1 MNPIKKLVAA
11 ISAAFSIFS
20 AYATATVYYVTPDGT
35 GGGTSWSDAT
45 TLADANGKV
54 EAGDT
59 IRMKAGPYAM
69 KARVQV
75 SKAITIEGG
84 YAGTDDTNPEMLA
97 GNPLTILDGN
107 HDSEVKEGIYLTSS
121 SGTNYFRRV
130 QFSRFGRRGFL
141 KVGTSSLAMY
151 DCKFV
156 NNSSIN
162 NLQGRDGGQTFDEDK
177 FGGRGGLFI
186 GTSST
191 GIKNNNPSSSTLIL
205 SNCVFEGN
213 VHTREYTEQWNS
225 LKGKYEAA
233 NFYAYYGGGAY
244 FLLWKEVLLDDCKF
258 ITNGVPASLTYTN
271 PRQAKGAAVYGYKAP
286 IIANRCDFRGNA
298 MASAYGYFGT
308 AIELSS
314 GCGGSAFTNCLWV
327 GNRVNRGAAATTSDA
342 GMTAFYFNA
351 GASAKLDIVN
361 CTFAYNIMGGE
372 TKSAAGLTIGSGVV
386 NVQNSIFY
394 GNRTYSNK
402 FNSTDPSVS
411 TYVNSDIYASGAS
424 ATINLVDSFTENA
437 VTGAKVSGDP
447 LFVTPL
453 EQFTSCIKSTA
464 KASVAFK
471 EECMEQVLNFDVHLL
486 STYGYY
492 NNAGEKFSAG
502 TTNVTSAAIDSGSSD
517 SSFDLE
523 LSPNGGIVNMGRY
536 GNTVEAAHSPSG
548 QPVLSDN
555 DVNVTYNT
563 YGQPTVTVTP
573 RLDDGGVE
581 YNAKVNIVIEG
592 DTAAAG
598 IIAAGN
604 KSYDFDVAGIK
615 PNQEVTYSV
624 NEIFAPNSVL
634 NVQVVVTSDGAEP
647 VSVIK
652 SVQLSDAVLPDCY
665 GHGKTGVVHCW
676 ADAPGNNDGSSWVH
690 AYRNLADAVN
700 DLNEGAT
707 ELWIAG
713 TNVLSQSVARYS
725 ATIAEG
731 QILGGFT
738 GMEND
743 ASSRA
748 PEAISVIDGN
758 NLYIPLSL
766 ANVNRVYIER
776 IKFVRGSPH
785 NIYKV
790 SSVGDLEFRDCQFL
804 DCAKSKANFV
814 GDPEVNLGLGGY
826 FVGNGTSELIFSNCV
841 FRGNRVFKSDEKKIR
856 GAGAYFKNYAQ
867 VVMNDCIFAHNGVS
881 FTSNGSGLTFQYDK
895 DGGAFSADNSKIVA
909 SRCQFLANSLLS
921 NESAGNGIYC
931 PSGIVMLNGSACGGS
946 VFTNCLWAGNQIS
959 KCNTASY
966 GIPNNAG
973 MLSITTSAAAD
984 PVDVVN
990 CTYYCNLVDA
1000 QNSPVSINVFAGKLN
1015 AVNSI
1020 FYGAVTGVYQNVAK
1034 QIYVHSGASA
1044 DISNCLIEEN
1054 EDVGC
1059 ENGGTLVMNDC
1070 LFNQDPNFVGIELW
1084 NCLNRR
1090 ISVSNYSN
1098 QDTRKKKYI
1107 NHDNFAIYD
1116 MTNLNVHVKSS
1127 AGYYDENTGELVTFR
1142 RESSPAVD
1150 AGKKLGEIK
1159 EREPHGNK
1167 VNLGFYGNTPWATL
1181 SAMRGLSVIVR

>member
-1 MNPIKKLVAA
+1 M
-11 ISAAFSIFS
+11 
-20 AYATATVYYVTPDGT
+20 
-35 GGGTSWSDAT
+35 
-45 TLADANGKV
+45 
-54 EAGDT
+54 
-59 IRMKAGPYAM
+59 
-69 KARVQV
+69 
-75 SKAITIEGG
+75 
-84 YAGTDDTNPEMLA
+84 
-97 GNPLTILDGN
+97 
-107 HDSEVKEGIYLTSS
+107 
-121 SGTNYFRRV
+121 
-130 QFSRFGRRGFL
+130 
-141 KVGTSSLAMY
+141 
-151 DCKFV
+151 
-156 NNSSIN
+156 
-162 NLQGRDGGQTFDEDK
+162 
-177 FGGRGGLFI
+177 
-186 GTSST
+186 
-191 GIKNNNPSSSTLIL
+191 
-205 SNCVFEGN
+205 
-213 VHTREYTEQWNS
+213 
-225 LKGKYEAA
+225 
-233 NFYAYYGGGAY
+233 
-244 FLLWKEVLLDDCKF
+244 
-258 ITNGVPASLTYTN
+258 
-271 PRQAKGAAVYGYKAP
+271 
-286 IIANRCDFRGNA
+286 
-298 MASAYGYFGT
+298 
-308 AIELSS
+308 
-314 GCGGSAFTNCLWV
+314 
-327 GNRVNRGAAATTSDA
+327 
-342 GMTAFYFNA
+342 
-351 GASAKLDIVN
+351 
-361 CTFAYNIMGGE
+361 
-372 TKSAAGLTIGSGVV
+372 
-386 NVQNSIFY
+386 
-394 GNRTYSNK
+394 
-402 FNSTDPSVS
+402 
-411 TYVNSDIYASGAS
+411 
-424 ATINLVDSFTENA
+424 VDSFTENA

-921 NESAGNGIYC
+921 NESAK
-931 PSGIVMLNGSACGGS
+931 P
-946 VFTNCLWAGNQIS
+946 
-959 KCNTASY
+959 
-966 GIPNNAG
+966 
-973 MLSITTSAAAD
+973 
-984 PVDVVN
+984 
-990 CTYYCNLVDA
+990 
-1000 QNSPVSINVFAGKLN
+1000 
-1015 AVNSI
+1015 
-1020 FYGAVTGVYQNVAK
+1020 
-1034 QIYVHSGASA
+1034 
-1044 DISNCLIEEN
+1044 
-1054 EDVGC
+1054 
-1059 ENGGTLVMNDC
+1059 
-1070 LFNQDPNFVGIELW
+1070 
-1084 NCLNRR
+1084 
-1090 ISVSNYSN
+1090 
-1098 QDTRKKKYI
+1098 
-1107 NHDNFAIYD
+1107 
-1116 MTNLNVHVKSS
+1116 
-1127 AGYYDENTGELVTFR
+1127 
-1142 RESSPAVD
+1142 
-1150 AGKKLGEIK
+1150 
-1159 EREPHGNK
+1159 
-1167 VNLGFYGNTPWATL
+1167 
-1181 SAMRGLSVIVR
+1181 

>member
-20 AYATATVYYVTPDGT
+20 AYASVVYYVTPDGT
-35 GGGTSWSDAT
+35 GAGTSWSDAT
-45 TLADANGKV
+45 TLAGANGKV
-54 EAGDT
+54 AAGDT
-59 IRMKAGPYAM
+59 IRMKAGTYTM
-69 KARVQV
+69 TARVEI
-75 SKAITIEGG
+75 SKAITVEGG
-84 YAGTDDTNPEMLA
+84 YAGTDDAMPEVLA
-97 GNPLTILDGN
+97 ENPLTILDGEHN
-107 HDSEVKEGIYLTSS
+107 SAVTEGVFLTSN

-141 KVGTSSLAMY
+141 KKGGSSLQMY

-156 NNSSIN
+156 NNSSAL
-162 NLQGRDGGQTFDEDK
+162 NLKGATGWGTADRYYSQDEG
-177 FGGRGGLFI
+177 GGRGALFI
-186 GTSST
+186 GSNRVTKDSS
-191 GIKNNNPSSSTLIL
+191 NDSVATLVL

-213 VHTREYTEQWNS
+213 VHTKQTES
-225 LKGKYEAA
+225 S
-233 NFYAYYGGGAY
+233 AYYAGFGDGAY
-244 FLLWKEVLLDDCKF
+244 FLKWEKVYLDNCKF
-258 ITNGVPASLTYTN
+258 YTNGVPVGVTGANAN
-271 PRQAKGAAVYGYKAP
+271 PRTHKGAAFYAYQAP
-286 IIANRCDFRGNA
+286 IVANHCEFRGNNLV
-298 MASAYGYFGT
+298 SAYGSSDGVISEFG
-308 AIELSS
+308 S
-314 GCGGSAFTNCLWV
+314 GCSGSSFTNCLWV
-327 GNRVNRGAAATTSDA
+327 GNRVSRGGAGTSTTV
-342 GMTAFYFNA
+342 
-351 GASAKLDIVN
+351 GASTILFSSGSTATLDLVN
-361 CTFAYNIMGGE
+361 CTIAYNIMAGE
-372 TKSAAGLTIGSGVV
+372 KKSAAGLTVGSGVV
-386 NVQNSIFY
+386 NVQNCIFY
-394 GNRTYSNK
+394 GNRMYSDK
-402 FNSTDPSVS
+402 FDSMDPSKS

-447 LFVTPL
+447 LFLTSM
-453 EQFTSCIKSTA
+453 EHFTSCVKSTA
-464 KASVAFK
+464 KKTVAFK
-471 EECMEQVLNFDVHLL
+471 EECMAQVLDFDVHLL
-486 STYGYY
+486 SAYGYY
-492 NNAGEKFSAG
+492 NNAGQKFYAG
-502 TTNVTSAAIDSGSSD
+502 VTNVTSAAIDGGSSD

-581 YNAKVNIVIEG
+581 YNAKINIVIEG

-615 PNQEVTYSV
+615 PNQQVTYFV

-634 NVQVVVTSDGAEP
+634 NVQVVVTSDGAKP
-647 VSVIK
+647 VHVTK
-652 SVQLSDAVLPDCY
+652 TVQLSDAVLPDCY
-665 GHGKTGVVHCW
+665 GHGKTGVVHYW

-690 AYRNLADAVN
+690 AYRNLADAVS

-713 TNVLSQSVARYS
+713 TNVLSQSAPYYT
-725 ATIAEG
+725 AKIAEG
-731 QILGGFT
+731 RILGGFT
-738 GMEND
+738 GMEDD
-743 ASSRA
+743 AASRK
-748 PEAISVIDGN
+748 PEAMSVIDGN
-758 NLYIPLSL
+758 DLYIPLLL
-766 ANVNRVYIER
+766 ANVNRIYIER

-785 NIYKV
+785 NIYKI
-790 SSVGDLEFRDCQFL
+790 SSAGDLEFRDCQFL
-804 DCAKSKANFV
+804 DCAKPKSNFV
-814 GDPEVNLGLGGY
+814 GDPEVDIGLGGY
-826 FVGNGTSELIFSNCV
+826 FAGNGTSQLILFNCV
-841 FRGNRVFKSDEKKIR
+841 FRGNRAYSTDEKRLR

-881 FTSNGSGLTFQYDK
+881 FTSQGKNLTFQYNK
-895 DGGAFSADNSKIVA
+895 DGGAFSADSSKIVA
-909 SRCQFLANSLLS
+909 NRCQFLANNLLS
-921 NESAGNGIYC
+921 NSQGEGNYQ
-931 PSGIVMLNGSACGGS
+931 PSSIVMLNGSACGGS
-946 VFTNCLWAGNQIS
+946 AFTNCLWAGNQVS
-959 KCNTASY
+959 KCSIASY

-1020 FYGAVTGVYQNVAK
+1020 FYGAVTGIYQNVAK

-1044 DISNCLIEEN
+1044 DISNCLIEED

-1070 LFNQDPNFVGIELW
+1070 LFNQDPNFVGTELW

-1098 QDTRKKKYI
+1098 TDTRKKTYI

-1181 SAMRGLSVIVR
+1181 SARHGLSVIVR